1 MYAPSFR
8 YDDPSLTR
16 SQGRALLQDRKS
28 VRKLRAALDQHAS
41 PAPKSAR
48 AAAFP
53 KLHPGDSERR
63 FERFVHAIRSCK
75 SLPDAR
81 RFRSEVA
88 SQLKRDMLVQ
98 VQDPVYIRRLN
109 VGKEIVEQRIAVLS
123 TGEPSQRSRSRIR
136 NVQALPRSRLEH
148 ATLLD
153 VLRDPAGLS
162 YFMEFM
168 DRRQQM
174 TAVQFW
180 LVVEGLRN
188 PLEDAPADDD
198 RSETGVLAW
207 TDTDRDDLEQLN
219 QAYLCKPELHLPKD
233 IRDAVQLFF
242 SQGPNATPAQHYKA
256 RRAILKAQICV
267 LERMQERHF
276 PEFGKSDLFFKYL
289 TSDDASDGM
298 GSSAHSPTR
307 RSEDSQNRRPSAI
320 VRTSSAFVT
329 RVNRLRKTAAS
340 NSDLRSSTP
349 SIEAGSPL
357 RRSLDGI
364 SAFDEVDERNSADP
378 LSDSIQSLDTMGDLD
393 MVPAGPDVKVVQALE
408 VALNDIVE
416 DKQSIDGSRID
427 WPELPTPTPKASQES
442 DPLQS
447 LLDLHDRGA
456 GDQKASEKP
465 SIASLGLVNTSS
477 RIGVFMDDDLFSD
490 EAKFVE
496 DEREDPEENDD
507 EKGQELKIQEAVPGD
522 LGLDEAIV
530 ALDSD
535 IEKLSAQEGVV
546 DSLTM
551 KAELTNTAA
560 ELRIL
565 RKSKASLQT
574 EMRRKELQRQQ
585 YMLQRRDNK
594 LYGRATIR
602 IKSVMVGTEEDGH
615 EYGVYLVEVSRHAG
629 EQMLAATWAVARR
642 YSQFHEL
649 NRRLRAQY
657 PSVRQLDFPRRRM
670 MLKLQQDFLDK
681 RRMALEKYLQELL
694 RLPDVCRS
702 RELRAFLSQRA
713 ITGPD
718 MSSSASSLSQEPRD
732 LMSRFYDSFTSGMD
746 DVIGNIPVLDQLS
759 VAGQSLF
766 AAAAQQLQVAPSAGV
781 SSNAAQDP
789 LTTAEAEAELRA
801 YESNRELEPFVK
813 PICDV
818 FLEVFEL
825 NKENNWLRGRAVV
838 VILHQLLG
846 GTIERK
852 VRDNAR
858 ALADEAMLMRYID
871 FLREAVWPDGK
882 LRRTPRPVRTPSE
895 RARTRTDAKLVLA
908 ALLPEV
914 AGSVVGKSNA
924 QAAARKIFA
933 TLNNPI
939 LTRHLIFTIFDEVVS
954 IFRLGGQG
962 GVISS
967 T

>member
-1 MYAPSFR
+1 MYAPSFQC
-8 YDDPSLTR
+8 DDPSLTQ

-53 KLHPGDSERR
+53 RLHPGDSERR
-63 FERFVHAIRSCK
+63 FERFVHAIRACNG
-75 SLPDAR
+75 LPDAR

-109 VGKEIVEQRIAVLS
+109 AGKEILEQRIAMLS
-123 TGEPSQRSRSRIR
+123 NGEPSQRSRSRIR
-136 NVQALPRSRLEH
+136 NVRALPRSRLEH

-168 DRRQQM
+168 DRRRQM

-180 LVVEGLRN
+180 LVVEGLCN

-219 QAYLCKPELHLPKD
+219 QAYLYKPELHLPKD
-233 IRDAVQLFF
+233 IRDAVQLFL

-276 PEFGKSDLFFKYL
+276 PVFRRSDLFFKYL
-289 TSDDASDGM
+289 TSDDASDERA
-298 GSSAHSPTR
+298 SSAHSPTR
-307 RSEDSQNRRPSAI
+307 RSEGSQYRRPSAI

-329 RVNRLRKTAAS
+329 RINRLRKTTAS
-340 NSDLRSSTP
+340 NTDLRSSTS
-349 SIEAGSPL
+349 SIEASSPL
-357 RRSLDGI
+357 RRSLEGI
-364 SAFDEVDERNSADP
+364 SASNEVEERNSADP
-378 LSDSIQSLDTMGDLD
+378 LSDSIQSLDAMGDSD

-408 VALNDIVE
+408 VALNNIVE
-416 DKQSIDGSRID
+416 DKQSIDESRID
-427 WPELPTPTPKASQES
+427 WPELPTPTPKVSRES
-442 DPLQS
+442 DALQS

-456 GDQKASEKP
+456 GEQKQSEKP

-490 EAKFVE
+490 EAKFAE

-507 EKGQELKIQEAVPGD
+507 EKGQELNIQEAVPGD

-535 IEKLSAQEGVV
+535 LEKLATQEGVV

-565 RKSKASLQT
+565 RKSKASLQR

-585 YMLQRRDNK
+585 YMLQQRDNK

-615 EYGVYLVEVSRHAG
+615 EYGVCKQSPGTSL
-629 EQMLAATWAVARR
+629 W
-642 YSQFHEL
+642 EL
-649 NRRLRAQY
+649 HSLMI
-657 PSVRQLDFPRRRM
+657 D
-670 MLKLQQDFLDK
+670 
-681 RRMALEKYLQELL
+681 
-694 RLPDVCRS
+694 RS
-702 RELRAFLSQRA
+702 
-713 ITGPD
+713 G
-718 MSSSASSLSQEPRD
+718 
-732 LMSRFYDSFTSGMD
+732 
-746 DVIGNIPVLDQLS
+746 
-759 VAGQSLF
+759 
-766 AAAAQQLQVAPSAGV
+766 
-781 SSNAAQDP
+781 
-789 LTTAEAEAELRA
+789 
-801 YESNRELEPFVK
+801 
-813 PICDV
+813 
-818 FLEVFEL
+818 
-825 NKENNWLRGRAVV
+825 
-838 VILHQLLG
+838 
-846 GTIERK
+846 
-852 VRDNAR
+852 
-858 ALADEAMLMRYID
+858 
-871 FLREAVWPDGK
+871 
-882 LRRTPRPVRTPSE
+882 
-895 RARTRTDAKLVLA
+895 
-908 ALLPEV
+908 
-914 AGSVVGKSNA
+914 
-924 QAAARKIFA
+924 
-933 TLNNPI
+933 
-939 LTRHLIFTIFDEVVS
+939 
-954 IFRLGGQG
+954 
-962 GVISS
+962 
-967 T
+967 